1 MVQMST
7 STVVGFSASAP
18 TLGLSGTVA
27 AGVDD
32 DLIVDECARS
42 TYTLCTLP
50 SPSPR
55 APRTPLPLIAASATA
70 AAAAANAAAAPCL
83 RTLPPSLADSSVDD
97 LSPCTAA
104 AMRSFPVEGH
114 REQEAALAARIAEL
128 SQDFLAD
135 SGVGLVR
142 GRPPLVHHIRIAPPR
157 KPRPPH

>member
-7 STVVGFSASAP
+7 SPVAGFSASAP

-70 AAAAANAAAAPCL
+70 AAAAANAAAASLAFPPCL
-83 RTLPPSLADSSVDD
+83 HP
-97 LSPCTAA
+97 
-104 AMRSFPVEGH
+104 
-114 REQEAALAARIAEL
+114 
-128 SQDFLAD
+128 
-135 SGVGLVR
+135 
-142 GRPPLVHHIRIAPPR
+142 
-157 KPRPPH
+157 